1 MMGEVV
7 LLRCGSGGFH
17 GHAMAT
23 TVIQKLFLYLY
34 GFGFV
39 RSFDQAHL
47 MRSCAGLDTV
57 TTAASTA
64 FLFEV
69 SCVAGFWFPAVK

>member
-1 MMGEVV
+1 MVLATFVPPLCVSKARRMMGEVV

-34 GFGFV
+34 GFFMV
-39 RSFDQAHL
+39 LVLS
-47 MRSCAGLDTV
+47 
-57 TTAASTA
+57 
-64 FLFEV
+64 
-69 SCVAGFWFPAVK
+69 VALNKRT

>member
-34 GFGFV
+34 GFFMV
-39 RSFDQAHL
+39 LVLS
-47 MRSCAGLDTV
+47 
-57 TTAASTA
+57 
-64 FLFEV
+64 
-69 SCVAGFWFPAVK
+69 VALNKRT